1 MAFES
6 ADIAIG
12 YPPIEEFLPATAI
25 LAGLP
30 AGSTYPPQTGG
41 ALLTAKDSVWGT
53 AEFFFARANATIPIK
68 ALCSFLPVWN
78 STTRTFDW
86 NAVPAANATL
96 AGRPV
101 GVCMAEQP
109 VVGAVNALTAG
120 QFGWFMVTGN
130 YPVNGTASVA
140 ADTTCGI
147 TAAGQIGAVTAG
159 KQIVNARV
167 ITPATQTVVV
177 ASVSGVSGGDRI
189 VVANTDGLFV
199 GGYLSGTGVGAS
211 AIIRGIDRIKNELW
225 VSVVNSAAVTG
236 NVTQTANNSTIF
248 YNVLNMNRAFAQG
261 QIT

>member
-1 MAFES
+1 MPFES

-12 YPPIEEFLPATAI
+12 YPAIEDFLPATAV

-30 AGSTYPPQTGG
+30 AGSPYPPQTGG
-41 ALLTAKDSVWGT
+41 TLLAAEDPVWGT
-53 AEFFFARANATIPIK
+53 GEFIFARANATIPIK
-68 ALCSFLPVWN
+68 ALCTFLPVWN
-78 STTRTFDW
+78 STTRTYDW
-86 NAVPAANATL
+86 NAVPVANVTL

-101 GVCMAEQP
+101 SICMSEQP
-109 VVGAVNALTAG
+109 SVGAVNALTAG
-120 QFGWFMVTGN
+120 QFGWFMVAGN

-140 ADTTCGI
+140 ADTACGI

-177 ASVSGVSGGDRI
+177 ASASGRSGDDRI

-211 AIIRGIDRIKNELW
+211 AIIRGIDRIRNELW

-236 NVTQTANNSTIF
+236 NVTQTANNGTIF